1 APGRFLGSLVPV
13 LASAL
18 ALRAADPARGL
29 ARWRGPL
36 LALGLAL
43 AGFMAADPG
52 TLMLLNRGSRP
63 TRVWGALSGETPIGR
78 YLPSLTLPEAAEWR
92 VALLWLLALGTLI
105 ALGRLARDHD
115 RIDGWFRGL
124 VLPVLLLLGVGAG
137 VDAWARNSEGQ
148 LLSLSCQRSF
158 SFTA

>member
-1 APGRFLGSLVPV
+1 
-13 LASAL
+13 
-18 ALRAADPARGL
+18 
-29 ARWRGPL
+29 
-36 LALGLAL
+36 
-43 AGFMAADPG
+43 
-52 TLMLLNRGSRP
+52 LMLLNRGSRP

-105 ALGRLARDHD
+105 ALDRLARDHD

-148 LLSLSCQRSF
+148 LLSL
-158 SFTA
+158 